1 MKRALYFITC
11 NGRMMY
17 PTKLDEEYIV
27 RNLTYQNQ
35 LGRGEKLPFL
45 ADGTTYR
52 QLSLFDV

>member
-11 NGRMMY
+11 DGSMMY

-35 LGRGEKLPFL
+35 LGRGEKLSFL